1 MYCVKASAL
10 VFIRSEVRYKI
21 IKAKRVVS
29 WIAFTFFA
37 AGLQTLLNIVVL
49 SAHLPE
55 VTKVEGEEDHVGH
68 QLRHNIGCYIEYRHL
83 EVALAEESVSL
94 NIICLLRFYMQERI
108 NDCIAGY
115 VN

>member
-1 MYCVKASAL
+1 MGL
-10 VFIRSEVRYKI
+10 IT
-21 IKAKRVVS
+21 
-29 WIAFTFFA
+29 FTFFA
-37 AGLQTLLNIVVL
+37 AGLHPLLNIVVL
-49 SAHLPE
+49 PAHLPE

-68 QLRHNIGCYIEYRHL
+68 QLRHNIGCYIEYRHF

-94 NIICLLRFYMQERI
+94 DIICLLWFYLQERI